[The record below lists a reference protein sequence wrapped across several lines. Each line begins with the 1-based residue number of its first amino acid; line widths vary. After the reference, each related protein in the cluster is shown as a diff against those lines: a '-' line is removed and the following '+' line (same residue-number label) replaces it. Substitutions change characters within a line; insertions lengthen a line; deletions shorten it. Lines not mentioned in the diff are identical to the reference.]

1 MDWMASSGAYVMG
14 RASNRS
20 TIKSIQR
27 ISFTNSTASYAMVNN
42 TISSVDQDKSVVVH
56 NSSNGHYRGTGAWE
70 NYYYMVSGSN
80 QNGAYL
86 TSSTN
91 VAIARYNPNNQN
103 RRNIYTEVQ
112 VVEYY

>member
-1 MDWMASSGAYVMG
+1 MG

-27 ISFTNSTASYAMVNN
+27 VYYANTTASYALVNN
-42 TISSVDQDKSVVVH
+42 TISSVDTDKSVVVH

-70 NYYYMVSGSN
+70 NYYYMNGASV
-80 QNGAYL
+80 QNGAKL
-86 TSSTN
+86 DSSTN
-91 VAIARYNPNNQN
+91 VVVARYNPNNQN
-103 RRNIYTEVQ
+103 RRNVYVEVQ

>member
-1 MDWMASSGAYVMG
+1 MG
-14 RASNRS
+14 RDTNRS

-27 ISFTNSTASYAMVNN
+27 FTYTNSTSSYALVNN
-42 TISSVDQDKSVVVH
+42 TISAVDTDKSVVVH

-70 NYYYMVSGSN
+70 NYYYNVSGSN

-86 TSSTN
+86 QSSTN
-91 VAIARYNPNNQN
+91 VVVARYNPSNQN
-103 RRNIYTEVQ
+103 RRNVYTSVQ

>member
-1 MDWMASSGAYVMG
+1 MG

-27 ISFTNSTASYAMVNN
+27 ISFTNSTSSYALVNN
-42 TISSVDQDKSVVVH
+42 TISAVDVDKSVVVH

-70 NYYYMVSGSN
+70 NYYYNVQSSV
-80 QNGAYL
+80 QNGAFL
-86 TSSTN
+86 QSSTN
-91 VAIARYNPNNQN
+91 VQVARYNPNNQN
-103 RRNIYTEVQ
+103 RRNVYTEVQ

>member
-1 MDWMASSGAYVMG
+1 MG

-27 ISFTNSTASYAMVNN
+27 VYYANTTASYALVNN
-42 TISSVDQDKSVVVH
+42 TISSVDTDKSVVVH

-70 NYYYMVSGSN
+70 NYYYMNGSSV
-80 QNGAYL
+80 QNGAKL
-86 TSSTN
+86 DSSTN
-91 VAIARYNPNNQN
+91 VVIARYNPNNQN
-103 RRNIYTEVQ
+103 RRNVYVEVQ